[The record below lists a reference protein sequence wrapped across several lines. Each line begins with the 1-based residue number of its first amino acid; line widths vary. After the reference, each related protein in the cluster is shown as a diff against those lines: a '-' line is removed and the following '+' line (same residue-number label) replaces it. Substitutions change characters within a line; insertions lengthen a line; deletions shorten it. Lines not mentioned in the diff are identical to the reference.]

1 MSTQQGHGRIIF
13 VRDFKHLNIEKFYR
27 SIYSNMGGTT
37 VTFVGTID
45 FWGLGYIVTSC
56 RTVWLRL
63 YKVCYIHTQYGVYPK
78 PLCCIVYRSIWLW
91 SPFFQH
97 CSKLSLLINVSMRI
111 CSRAFR
117 TPQLCSHLSKPDL
130 CPGDVNYDILSVG
143 KCFFYVFS
151 HGYVTERHCVQ

>member
-56 RTVWLRL
+56 RTV
-63 YKVCYIHTQYGVYPK
+63 
-78 PLCCIVYRSIWLW
+78 
-91 SPFFQH
+91 
-97 CSKLSLLINVSMRI
+97 
-111 CSRAFR
+111 
-117 TPQLCSHLSKPDL
+117 
-130 CPGDVNYDILSVG
+130 
-143 KCFFYVFS
+143 
-151 HGYVTERHCVQ
+151 